1 MPQPLSHPLSDI
13 LVVSLE
19 QAVAA
24 PHLTCRMADAGARV
38 IKLERADGT
47 GDFARGYDQ
56 HANGMSSYFVWL
68 NRGKESL
75 SIDIKKPEDL
85 ELLHRLLAKSD
96 VWVQNL
102 APGAMERA
110 GLGSAALR
118 EKYQQLITVDI
129 SGYGDTGPPY
139 DTMKAYDLLVQAE
152 SGLTSITGSPEEPGR
167 VGVSIC
173 DLTTGLNAYTA
184 VLEALIERG
193 KTGRG
198 TGVKASLFASMAD
211 WLASPLITYEQSDV
225 IWPRNALRHP
235 LMSPYGAF
243 SDSSGFKT
251 LVACQNEREWVRF
264 CEFVLQDKEFASHPK
279 ASSNVIRVDNRAFVE
294 GRIEET
300 TSQISRE
307 EFHARLRQAD
317 IAFGAVNTMPEL
329 SVHGALQ
336 RITVGTPNGDISF
349 PAPPAIRGEARD
361 DYGPAP
367 GYDEHGPK
375 IRAEFGR

>member
-1 MPQPLSHPLSDI
+1 MTQPLSDI

-56 HANGMSSYFVWL
+56 HAHGQSSFFVWL

-75 SIDIKKPEDL
+75 AIDIKNPEDMA
-85 ELLHRLLAKSD
+85 LLHRLLAKAD

-110 GLGSAALR
+110 SLGSEALR
-118 EKYQQLITVDI
+118 AQYPRLITVDI
-129 SGYGDTGPPY
+129 SGYGEAGPPY
-139 DTMKAYDLLVQAE
+139 DEMKAYDLLVQAE
-152 SGLTSITGSPEEPGR
+152 SGLTSITGSADEPGR

-198 TGVKASLFASMAD
+198 TGVKASLFASLAD
-211 WLASPLITYEQSDV
+211 WLTAPLIAYEQSDV

-235 LMSPYGAF
+235 IMCPYGAF
-243 SDSSGFKT
+243 SANDGSKT
-251 LVACQNEREWVRF
+251 LVACQAEREWHRF
-264 CEFVLQDKEFASHPK
+264 CEHVLQDKDFANHPK
-279 ASSNVIRVDNRAFVE
+279 AAVNVKRVENRAFVE
-294 GRIEET
+294 SRIEEV

-307 EFHARLRQAD
+307 EFHARLRKAD
-317 IAFGAVNTMPEL
+317 IAFGAVNTMPDL

-336 RITVGTPNGDISF
+336 RITVGTPNGPISY
-349 PAPPAIRGEARD
+349 PAPPATRGAPRD

-367 GYDEHGPK
+367 GYDEHGGK
-375 IRAEFGR
+375 IRAEFGV